1 MKMLFSGLGG
11 RSFGSPMPALQL
23 EGGPGYGEHPVKF
36 VLSLGGRRAAAGGGD
51 TLTLFDLKDG
61 GLKPLSTLRLPG
73 KGACAGAWDPA
84 RGLLAVCM
92 EHEGGIAVVRVG
104 EDSLRLAAR
113 ADDPAGGREGPRFRS
128 AVFTSDGR
136 LIAAHTAL
144 DRLCLYDLSPE
155 GEIRSAESVQLPD
168 GDGIRELLL
177 REDSGRLY
185 ATTEQTNA
193 VMAFSFDG
201 GTPALLG
208 KTPSLTPDYA
218 MPSHQGSLC
227 ADRAGKF
234 LYVSNRGA
242 NTVTVF
248 KTGAGTPTGL
258 ARVAEAPVCG
268 DYPRRA
274 LLTPDG
280 TQMVCMNQRS
290 NSVTI
295 LPVGPDGIPGMPTR
309 VLPFMHP
316 SDVAFVEA

>member
-1 MKMLFSGLGG
+1 
-11 RSFGSPMPALQL
+11 
-23 EGGPGYGEHPVKF
+23 
-36 VLSLGGRRAAAGGGD
+36 
-51 TLTLFDLKDG
+51 
-61 GLKPLSTLRLPG
+61 
-73 KGACAGAWDPA
+73 
-84 RGLLAVCM
+84 M

-104 EDSLRLAAR
+104 EDSLQLAAR
-113 ADDPAGGREGPRFRS
+113 IDDPAGGREGPRFRS

-136 LIAAHTAL
+136 LITAHTAL

-177 REDSGRLY
+177 REGLRPAVRHHRTDQRRHGLLVRRRDARPPRQDPLPHPRLRD
-185 ATTEQTNA
+185 AE
-193 VMAFSFDG
+193 
-201 GTPALLG
+201 P
-208 KTPSLTPDYA
+208 P
-218 MPSHQGSLC
+218 GSLC

-248 KTGAGTPTGL
+248 KTGADTPTGL
-258 ARVAEAPVCG
+258 VRVAEAPVCG

-280 TQMVCMNQRS
+280 AQMVCVNQRS

-295 LPVGPDGIPGMPTR
+295 LPVGPDGIPVCPPASCRLCTR
-309 VLPFMHP
+309 RMWRLWKREIYPNG
-316 SDVAFVEA
+316 

>member
-11 RSFGSPMPALQL
+11 KSFGSPMPTLQL
-23 EGGPGYGEHPVKF
+23 ENGPGYGGHPVKF
-36 VLSLGGRRAAAGGGD
+36 VRSLGGRLAAAGGGD
-51 TLTLFDLKDG
+51 TLTLIDLSG
-61 GLKPLSTLRLPG
+61 GQLTPLAALRLPG

-84 RGLLAVCM
+84 RRLLAVCL
-92 EHEGGIAVVRVG
+92 EHAGGIAVVRVG
-104 EDSLRLAAR
+104 EDSLQLAAQI
-113 ADDPAGGREGPRFRS
+113 DDPAGGREGPRFRS
-128 AVFTSDGR
+128 AVFTSGGR

-144 DRLCLYDLSPE
+144 DRLCLYDFSADRGILSE
-155 GEIRSAESVQLPD
+155 GFVQLPEE
-168 GDGIRELLL
+168 DGIRELLL
-177 REDSGRLY
+177 REDLGRLY
-185 ATTEQTNA
+185 ASTEQTNA
-193 VMAFSFDG
+193 VMAFSMDG

-227 ADRAGKF
+227 ADSAGKF

-248 KTGAGTPTGL
+248 ATGADTPTGL

-268 DYPRRA
+268 DYPRKA

-280 TQMVCMNQRS
+280 AQMVCMNQRS

-295 LPVGPDGIPGMPTR
+295 LPVGPDGVPGMPTR

-316 SDVAFVEA
+316 SDVAFVDV